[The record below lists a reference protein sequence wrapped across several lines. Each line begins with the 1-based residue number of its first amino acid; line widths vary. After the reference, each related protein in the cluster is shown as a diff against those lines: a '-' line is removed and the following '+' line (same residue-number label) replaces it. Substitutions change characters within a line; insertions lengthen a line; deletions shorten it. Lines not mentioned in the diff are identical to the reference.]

1 MAQLHH
7 SLTHSVLCI
16 QLYLDRVQGAPLS
29 TARSVSSTPIT
40 LRNRRQC
47 ATGARGRAGRDPQ
60 TARRLGAPLAK
71 VASVDVIRNT
81 SYRSDARASGSH
93 QSPCFRQPEAAWTG
107 AISRP
112 LARASMYAIHSQSV
126 FPVMGLPHPQALDE
140 VHPSLFDRNIR
151 RNCVN
156 ANRPRR
162 SHGQGKQGTVG
173 PRVLLVLPR

>member
-1 MAQLHH
+1 MPEAQGHTWTSRYPAIGAALAYGLIIDA
-7 SLTHSVLCI
+7 LTLC
-16 QLYLDRVQGAPLS
+16 DM
-29 TARSVSSTPIT
+29 
-40 LRNRRQC
+40 
-47 ATGARGRAGRDPQ
+47 
-60 TARRLGAPLAK
+60 RL
-71 VASVDVIRNT
+71 
-81 SYRSDARASGSH
+81 